1 MGLLTGIG
9 LMTINNIGNDAKAL
23 WRHWDDSAR
32 PAFIQQRQLMHV
44 SALSLLSF
52 VGRLLSGVGSD
63 LLVKKLHLSRYWCV
77 LTSAV
82 LFLVAQICG
91 SRIENPHF
99 LLAVSGFTGL
109 AYGFLFG
116 VFPSLVAH
124 TFGVHG
130 LSQNWGTMTL
140 SPVIFG
146 NLFNLIYGAIYDAH
160 STVLETGERVC
171 EEGLK
176 CYAASYGVTIGASV
190 IGIMVS
196 GWGIWHEGRNGGEA
210 NPPGKGRGEQR
221 EHEG

>member
-1 MGLLTGIG
+1 LPPT
-9 LMTINNIGNDAKAL
+9 
-23 WRHWDDSAR
+23 
-32 PAFIQQRQLMHV
+32 
-44 SALSLLSF
+44 
-52 VGRLLSGVGSD
+52 
-63 LLVKKLHLSRYWCV
+63 
-77 LTSAV
+77 
-82 LFLVAQICG
+82 
-91 SRIENPHF
+91 NPTPT
-99 LLAVSGFTGL
+99 V